1 MSICSQSNIESQHSL
16 STNILKYYNKV
27 LQLLRGNTKRL
38 KNYNDI
44 NYLKQYRKKLAQKL
58 LPLGNN
64 KKKWMI
70 WFSLQLIKQQTEA
83 TIYSSFTKLGQ
94 NRSKQVHNVAG
105 MH

>member
-44 NYLKQYRKKLAQKL
+44 NYLKQYQKKLAQKL

-64 KKKWMI
+64 KKK
-70 WFSLQLIKQQTEA
+70 
-83 TIYSSFTKLGQ
+83 
-94 NRSKQVHNVAG
+94 
-105 MH
+105 